1 MMSEAIELM
10 RLFAQPTD
18 RRCWLLLKALES
30 VPLDQAV
37 GWARTAET
45 FIAGGTLSNTA
56 EASTVSSDGT
66 VQAGNEVRRP
76 IDAPTVAPASTAD
89 LGTQNRSRMSLSP
102 ERREQ
107 LLRRLAQG
115 ARNAELAT
123 EFELTSQQ
131 VQGLRIGLARKKARS
146 REECLPTQ
154 PAFDQTTAIVVTV
167 DEVVRYLRQ
176 QDDVVVSAEKGAFL
190 VNGRFKLDLIELVA
204 RANRMRM
211 RQGKPDYELCEGSST
226 SAGKSASANGHS
238 MSRSQ
243 DAAPPT
249 STEHH

>member
-1 MMSEAIELM
+1 MSEAIELM

-66 VQAGNEVRRP
+66 VQAGSEVRRP
-76 IDAPTVAPASTAD
+76 IDAPTVAPASTD

-131 VQGLRIGLARKKARS
+131 VQGLRIGLARKNVRG
-146 REECLPTQ
+146 REERLPTP
-154 PAFDQTTAIVVTV
+154 PAPDQTPAIGVSV

-176 QDDVVVSAEKGAFL
+176 QDDVVVSAENGAFL

-204 RANRMRM
+204 RANRMRT
-211 RQGKPDYELCEGSST
+211 RQGKPGFELNT
-226 SAGKSASANGHS
+226 SKAASANGHS
-238 MSRSQ
+238 MSWSQ
-243 DAAPPT
+243 DAAQPT

>member
-1 MMSEAIELM
+1 M
-10 RLFAQPTD
+10 LF
-18 RRCWLLLKALES
+18 RS
-30 VPLDQAV
+30 
-37 GWARTAET
+37 
-45 FIAGGTLSNTA
+45 LSNTA
-56 EASTVSSDGT
+56 EASALSSDTILHARDGG
-66 VQAGNEVRRP
+66 QQP
-76 IDAPTVAPASTAD
+76 IAAPTVAPASTAA
-89 LGTQNRSRMSLSP
+89 LSTQNRSRMSLSP

-131 VQGLRIGLARKKARS
+131 VQGLRIGLARKNARG
-146 REECLPTQ
+146 REERLPTP
-154 PAFDQTTAIVVTV
+154 PAPDQTPAIGVSV

-176 QDDVVVSAEKGAFL
+176 QDDVVVSAENGAFL

-211 RQGKPDYELCEGSST
+211 RQGKPDFQLSPGLSK
-226 SAGKSASANGHS
+226 AASANGHS
-238 MSRSQ
+238 MSWSQ
-243 DAAPPT
+243 DAAQPT